1 MKKDWLLAVGCSLT
15 WGTDTTVVGS
25 SLPEDKDNAWPAH
38 LGTLLRADTVV
49 NRGWPGRSNGSI
61 YRVAQEE
68 IVRCYQEY
76 GTSGMVVIQWTGPA
90 RLELVNPFKIDVPAE
105 IKKTA
110 PNVTHPGTE
119 GSFLCVT
126 PQEIC
131 GQTGS
136 LSHTLPGVF
145 QYFTNYWAYDF
156 YQQELLLNY
165 SISLTSLAN
174 RLGVT
179 ILQFNGIDQLITD
192 ALQPHAAHMVSMIGK
207 EYMSPTT
214 REYSFWNTYRP
225 IAPSSGWASLPVHPT
240 RLNHIDWANKLYNY
254 TIENQLN

>member
-15 WGTDTTVVGS
+15 WGSDTTIVGS
-25 SLPEDKDNAWPAH
+25 SVPEDKANAWPAH
-38 LGTLLRADTVV
+38 LGNLLRADTVI

-68 IVRCYQEY
+68 LVRCYQEY

-90 RLELVNPFKIDVPAE
+90 RLELVNPFKIDVPGE
-105 IKKTA
+105 IKKTS
-110 PNVTHPGTE
+110 NTQHPGTE

-131 GQTGS
+131 GQNGS
-136 LSHTLPGVF
+136 LTHVLPGVF
-145 QYFTNYWAYDF
+145 QYFTTYWAYDF
-156 YQQELLLNY
+156 YQQELLINY

-179 ILQFNGIDQLITD
+179 ILQFNGIDQLTAD
-192 ALQPHAAHMVSMIGK
+192 SLQPHAAHMISMIGK
-207 EYMSPTT
+207 EYMFPTN
-214 REYSFWNTYRP
+214 RDYSFWNTYY
-225 IAPSSGWASLPVHPT
+225 SVKTTSGWSELPSHPT
-240 RLNHIDWANKLYNY
+240 TSHHIDWANKLYNY
-254 TIENQLN
+254 SIENQSN